1 MNMSNTMVT
10 LNVGG
15 VLYTT
20 TTFTLQKYPDSMLGA
35 LMSGK
40 IPTTL
45 DSQGHVF
52 IDRDGNMFRHILN
65 FLRTSAL
72 CIPSDFAEMDLLH
85 AEADFFQIEP
95 LVNLLN
101 QHKEEQSSKGTSYF
115 LEIIEVRTGS
125 TATMPTN
132 NSRVKTILSG
142 RKDAILS
149 LPPSL
154 IGSDVLEKLHYK
166 DVTEHAE
173 LELYGS
179 NIRLKVGEALESRG
193 WQQVASNLSTS
204 SGFDTKSLH
213 NCLIIEHSYRDR
225 WSLTLRNGEDF
236 TVDPDHLTEQ
246 INIQTSENGGWTN
259 AHDSYEL
266 NEYWG

>member
-1 MNMSNTMVT
+1 MVT

-40 IPTTL
+40 LPTTL
-45 DSQGHVF
+45 DSQGYVF
-52 IDRDGNMFRHILN
+52 IDRDGNAFRHILN

-72 CIPSDFAEMDLLH
+72 CIPSDFVEMDLLH
-85 AEADFFQIEP
+85 AEADFYQIEP

-101 QHKEEQSSKGTSYF
+101 QYKEQKGSKGTSYF

-179 NIRLKVGEALESRG
+179 NIRLKIGEALESRG
-193 WQQVASNLSTS
+193 WQQAASNLSTS

-225 WSLTLRNGEDF
+225 WSLTLSDGEDF
-236 TVDPDHLTEQ
+236 IVDPDHLTQ
-246 INIQTSENGGWTN
+246 QVQTSDNDGWG
-259 AHDSYEL
+259 DIERSIPFDV
-266 NEYWG
+266 NEVWG